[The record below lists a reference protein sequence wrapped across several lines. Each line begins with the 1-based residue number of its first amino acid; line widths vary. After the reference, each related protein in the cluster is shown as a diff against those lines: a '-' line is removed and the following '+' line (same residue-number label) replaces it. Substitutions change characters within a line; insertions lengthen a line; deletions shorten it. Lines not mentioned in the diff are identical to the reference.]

1 MSKTEKKIEKSSEL
15 AFNIIKGDSSS
26 KENAPVRRS
35 KRKTPS
41 TRKQPDKKISYE
53 NIENVSTTVPKVASK
68 SKKVPSKKKIKTD
81 LKNSKTDSLIPS
93 LPDVFGTPT
102 ENKEMETTVLP
113 YRSVSEIENMLTAD
127 IPPESYW
134 KELAEQRRISL
145 EQTLREN
152 ADVRKVHLFHF

>member
-1 MSKTEKKIEKSSEL
+1 MNVEVLKSIPVVGKKVRNNRTREALQALQRSATDPDLFVSSPKLMSKTEKKIEKSSEL

-93 LPDVFGTPT
+93 LPDVLNT
-102 ENKEMETTVLP
+102 
-113 YRSVSEIENMLTAD
+113 Y
-127 IPPESYW
+127 
-134 KELAEQRRISL
+134 
-145 EQTLREN
+145 
-152 ADVRKVHLFHF
+152 